1 MLQLF
6 TTPKGNSAVY
16 FNRQQIVVA
25 DPSPKESE
33 KAKTLAE
40 RISAAAGVE
49 IQVIALKEQPVSWDT
64 AVKLNG

>member
-16 FNRQQIVVA
+16 FNHQQITIA
-25 DPSPKESE
+25 DPSPKETL
-33 KAKTLAE
+33 KAKVIAE
-40 RISAAAGVE
+40 RLSAATGVE
-49 IQVIALKEQPVSWDT
+49 IQVIALKEQPLSWDT